1 MPRPEK
7 VQAVEE
13 IRSRIEAAQAT
24 FLTEY
29 RGLNVA
35 QQQQLRR
42 NLRASG
48 TEYKIVK
55 MTLARLAAAELGI
68 EDAEEWL
75 TGPTA
80 LAYAGNDPVGD
91 RQGAARLRSGKRSA
105 RGQGRIPRR
114 EHSAPRA
121 GEPAG

>member
-55 MTLARLAAAELGI
+55 MTLAASPLPSWGSRMPRNGLPVPRLWRTPATTLRRPPRRCATSLGK
-68 EDAEEWL
+68 
-75 TGPTA
+75 T
-80 LAYAGNDPVGD
+80 
-91 RQGAARLRSGKRSA
+91 KRSWS
-105 RGQGRIPRR
+105 RPDS
-114 EHSAPRA
+114 SAGAFCSPSR
-121 GEPAG
+121 